1 MVLGNKKDKSNRE
14 VPYNV
19 AMQYAMARNFGLM
32 EVSAKTGSGV
42 KEAFNRLVSEIYKF
56 QTLETAIE
64 EQKVKPTPAG
74 TGMVSSTRTKSSNR
88 SSVLDPALHMAAD
101 SRNSFTL
108 NASTQDSK
116 QDKKDCNC

>member
-1 MVLGNKKDKSNRE
+1 MVLGNKKDKGNRE

-56 QTLETAIE
+56 
-64 EQKVKPTPAG
+64 
-74 TGMVSSTRTKSSNR
+74 
-88 SSVLDPALHMAAD
+88 
-101 SRNSFTL
+101 
-108 NASTQDSK
+108 
-116 QDKKDCNC
+116 